1 MGKMWQIQGPLLLC
15 PHEQLVV
22 QRLGFDTRV
31 TVLGHVQRGGTPS
44 AFDRILVGGASPWCW
59 VCVRGWRGVCACTG
73 ACVFTAASVHS
84 ETEAWQP
91 RLPSLLAMTLMGPWG
106 GGLGEQRV

>member
-1 MGKMWQIQGPLLLC
+1 MGKVWQIQEPLLLR

-44 AFDRILVGGASPWCW
+44 AFDRILVGGASPWHW
-59 VCVRGWRGVCACTG
+59 VCMHGWRGVCDAWVRVCSLPP
-73 ACVFTAASVHS
+73 VFIVRPRPGSPGSPAS
-84 ETEAWQP
+84 W
-91 RLPSLLAMTLMGPWG
+91 R
-106 GGLGEQRV
+106 

>member
-1 MGKMWQIQGPLLLC
+1 MGAMRWACPVGKVWQIQEPLLLR

-44 AFDRILVGGASPWCW
+44 AFDRILD
-59 VCVRGWRGVCACTG
+59 RK
-73 ACVFTAASVHS
+73 SV
-84 ETEAWQP
+84 
-91 RLPSLLAMTLMGPWG
+91 
-106 GGLGEQRV
+106 V

>member
-1 MGKMWQIQGPLLLC
+1 MGKVWQIQGPLLLR

-44 AFDRILVGGASPWCW
+44 AFDRILVGGASPWRW
-59 VCVRGWRGVCACTG
+59 VCMHGWRGVCDAWVRVCSLPP
-73 ACVFTAASVHS
+73 VFIVRPRPGSPGSPAS
-84 ETEAWQP
+84 W
-91 RLPSLLAMTLMGPWG
+91 R
-106 GGLGEQRV
+106 

>member
-1 MGKMWQIQGPLLLC
+1 MGAMRWACPVGKVWQIQEPLLLR

-44 AFDRILVGGASPWCW
+44 AFDRILVGGASPWHW
-59 VCVRGWRGVCACTG
+59 VCMHGWRGVCDAWVRVCSLPP
-73 ACVFTAASVHS
+73 VFIVRPRPGSPGSPAS
-84 ETEAWQP
+84 W
-91 RLPSLLAMTLMGPWG
+91 R
-106 GGLGEQRV
+106 